1 MTIPFVRA
9 SNRGEGNKGGRDYV
23 RVAAAASAPEPAA
36 AAWAAAVS
44 AGPEP
49 EAAWAVGPAAA

>member
-1 MTIPFVRA
+1 MTIPFARA

-36 AAWAAAVS
+36 AVS